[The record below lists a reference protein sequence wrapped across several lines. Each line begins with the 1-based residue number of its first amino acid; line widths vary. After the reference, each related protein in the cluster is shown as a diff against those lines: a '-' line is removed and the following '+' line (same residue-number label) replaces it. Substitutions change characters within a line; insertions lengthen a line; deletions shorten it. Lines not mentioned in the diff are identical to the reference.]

1 MNKILCKKNVL
12 CFAFLGSIL
21 YLKPAIGAECSDRN
35 AIEAAMSAS
44 SSLMGGD
51 SFRKPRVLKRHHPS
65 KRKEVATYFRSG
77 DLYYSLFWLVSDNC
91 KAGFIKRTQGKY

>member
-1 MNKILCKKNVL
+1 MNRKQYIHVCT
-12 CFAFLGSIL
+12 AFIIVAGIFSLNTA
-21 YLKPAIGAECSDRN
+21 KAAECSDRN
-35 AIEAAMSAS
+35 AIEAAMQAS
-44 SSLMGGD
+44 GSLVGGD

-77 DLYYSLFWLVSDNC
+77 DLYYTLFWLVSDDC